1 LNGNALIQRNCS
13 FLIWVILSS
22 LPGKYMGLFL
32 DGVALVMDESEMKEQ
47 IFDLE
52 VEIERLEREICDR
65 IHVRFFAL

>member
-1 LNGNALIQRNCS
+1 
-13 FLIWVILSS
+13 
-22 LPGKYMGLFL
+22 MGLFL